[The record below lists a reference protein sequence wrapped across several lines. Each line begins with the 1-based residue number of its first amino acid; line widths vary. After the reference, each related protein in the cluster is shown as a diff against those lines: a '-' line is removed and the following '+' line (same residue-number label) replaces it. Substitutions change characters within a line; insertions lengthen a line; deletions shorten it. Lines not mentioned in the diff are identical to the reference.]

1 MKSCIFV
8 NSVICLS
15 SKYKSIFSQKGQIW
29 KLNTFIVVCYVI
41 LFMFN
46 GKNFTYRN
54 NFFFLFFFLI
64 QEDNH
69 QKMEIRISMGGKS
82 YIFTDTLYNAF
93 NTSKEDK
100 RGQLYKFNEM
110 KKTFRTC
117 NHTRPV
123 FRKRTSTEKKS
134 LLEKIK
140 KTIGYTIEGNQI
152 DRNSRFLFPFCYLL
166 FLIIYFVSFIYG
178 GQDLAQKVSEGE
190 TYWNILVNML
200 VHLPIHIFN
209 KHFSMNFFFFYQ
221 S

>member
-15 SKYKSIFSQKGQIW
+15 SKYKSIFSQRRQIW
-29 KLNTFIVVCYVI
+29 KLNTIIVVCYVFYLCSIVKI
-41 LFMFN
+41 LL
-46 GKNFTYRN
+46 TEII
-54 NFFFLFFFLI
+54 FFPFLLI

-82 YIFTDTLYNAF
+82 YIFTDTLDNAF

-140 KTIGYTIEGNQI
+140 ETIGYTIEGNQI

-190 TYWNILVNML
+190 TYWKILVNML

-209 KHFSMNFFFFYQ
+209 KHFSMIFFFFLNPM
-221 S
+221 

>member
-1 MKSCIFV
+1 
-8 NSVICLS
+8 
-15 SKYKSIFSQKGQIW
+15 
-29 KLNTFIVVCYVI
+29 
-41 LFMFN
+41 
-46 GKNFTYRN
+46 
-54 NFFFLFFFLI
+54 
-64 QEDNH
+64 
-69 QKMEIRISMGGKS
+69 MEIRISMGGKS
-82 YIFTDTLYNAF
+82 YIFTDTLDNAF

-100 RGQLYKFNEM
+100 RGELYKFNEM

-209 KHFSMNFFFFYQ
+209 KHFRMIFFFLIKANRLRKRWRRLKEWLKPNEKTI
-221 S
+221 